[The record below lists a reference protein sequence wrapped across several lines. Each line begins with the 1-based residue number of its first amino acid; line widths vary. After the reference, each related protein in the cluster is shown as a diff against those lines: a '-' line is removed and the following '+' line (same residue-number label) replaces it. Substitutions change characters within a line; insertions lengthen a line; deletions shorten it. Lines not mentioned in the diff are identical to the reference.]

1 MCGSVCV
8 CVSMS
13 VCVYGSLSVCVSMSV
28 SLYVFLCICDNAL
41 TGGQAVTAPLKVAST
56 RAAGKG
62 KW

>member
-1 MCGSVCV
+1 MGLCV

-13 VCVYGSLSVCVSMSV
+13 VCVYESLSVCVSMSV
-28 SLYVFLCICDNAL
+28 SFYVFLCIYGNAL
-41 TGGQAVTAPLKVAST
+41 TGGQAVTAPPKVASI